1 MEPQAPPPL
10 PPRRRPWRTVGIA
23 VGVLVLVLVAA
34 LVGGGGWL
42 GRSESGSA
50 WLLAQVPGLKVEG
63 LQGALLGDRLSAER
77 LTYETGGSVLELRK
91 VRLEGLHGDWTTRP
105 LPGEPWLH
113 VALDELSAEEARW
126 RSGPP
131 SGQPAVAP
139 TGLRLPLSLAVA
151 RARVGRLQVDDSPP
165 LMDLQVERLALGEG
179 RGARHRVQSLSVRS
193 DRWQAQGRA
202 ELATDAPL
210 TLGLHAEV
218 QSAGDSGPP
227 WQATLQ
233 LDGPLARL
241 QARAHLAGREAG
253 GPALDAD
260 ATLAPFAPWPL
271 PELNLRTQALDLAA
285 LQAGLPQTRLRGQA
299 RIRTSGM
306 KEPAEAEATLANDA
320 PGRWDQG
327 RLPLRNLQLAVQGE
341 PQSLGRLTLKAF
353 LLELGA
359 DAPGGQLS
367 GSGALNPSPGEAAE
381 ELKLQF
387 TLAGL
392 RPAALDKRLPAM
404 TLAGPV
410 SLQVTGLPAFG
421 SEAAAPAPAASA
433 ASASAPMDRWRALVD
448 ARLDGR
454 IDALAPASPNPKASP
469 KASPKKK
476 PAPAAPP
483 AAPAAVQLTLQAT
496 VDPREATLTRAL
508 ARAGDASA
516 RLDGHV
522 AFGTADQPWAWQ
534 AKGEL
539 AGFDP
544 LVWWPG
550 APATGRRGVNS
561 LNARLASEGRW
572 RAPGAQAPAW
582 SGLSGQLEASIQPSQ
597 WAGLPLQGELNA
609 RREAGGAA
617 TLQGRVEVAGNRV
630 QASAQEGGR
639 AGREIALRVEAPALA
654 SLAPW
659 LSSLPEGDPL
669 AWLPRAGT
677 LQADASARWADP
689 AAAPQWQG
697 QLRASALA
705 HPAWQARRLE
715 ARAEG
720 VGLGSTPLHAT
731 LTGEGLGYQVAT
743 VDTLRAELQGSLAE
757 HRFDLTLLSPARP
770 PVWAQQVLGAHANA
784 GTRLQLAA
792 TGRWQPATAAGGP
805 LAAGRWQGRLQ
816 QIQGRAGDGSGQ
828 PWLAGQDLVFALAWD
843 DELRPTEA
851 QAEPG
856 RLELPGTALRWS
868 EARWRAGAGPGQL
881 ALKAQLEAFEIAPL
895 LARVQPELGWKGDLV
910 LGADIN
916 VVAGERFDADVVF
929 QRQRGDLSVADEVRD
944 AATPRRALGLSD
956 LRVALSAHEGIWH
969 FTAGL
974 AGSRLGE
981 MAGVASVRTTPQARW
996 PGPEAPLDGT
1006 FQLHVAQLGAWGAWV
1021 PPGWRLGG
1029 DLQSAATLGGRWGAP
1044 EFSGRLAGRQL
1055 EVRNGLQGVQL
1066 SEGTVDMSLTGD
1078 HARIERFAWR
1088 GGEGTLT
1095 VTGEAHLGH
1104 DPRAELTLQADKLRV
1119 LGRLDRR
1126 LVTSGQATLALGAKT
1141 AELTGRLR
1149 VDEGLID
1156 FSRGG
1161 APTLDEDVRIVGP
1174 APVPTTAEPAG
1185 NGAPPPATAE
1195 QRDFAT
1201 RLDIA
1206 LDLGPALRVKGR
1218 GLDTFLRGTLQVTNP
1233 GKQFTVRGDVR
1244 AERGTYRAY
1253 GQKLEI
1259 ERGVL
1264 SFFGPVEDPR
1274 LDILAVR
1281 PNLDVQVG
1289 VAVSGS
1295 ALNPRVKLYSDQDM
1309 SDTDKLSWLM
1319 LGRASD
1325 GLGRADT
1332 ALLQRAA
1339 LALLA
1344 GEGESPTDNFLS
1356 SIGLSDFGVRQTGE
1370 GTEQTTTVSLGKQ
1383 LSRRWYVGYERSI
1396 NAPAG
1401 TWQLIYRIAQR
1412 FTVRAQSGEDS
1423 AVDLI
1428 WSWRWG

>member
-1 MEPQAPPPL
+1 M
-10 PPRRRPWRTVGIA
+10 VGIA

-34 LVGGGGWL
+34 IIGAGAWL
-42 GRSESGSA
+42 SRSESGSV
-50 WLLAQVPGLKVEG
+50 WLLGQVPGLKVEG
-63 LQGALLGDRLSAER
+63 LKGALLGDRLSADR

-91 VRLEGLHGDWTTRP
+91 VQLEGLRGDWTTRP

-113 VALDELSAEEARW
+113 VALDALSAEEARW

-131 SGQPAVAP
+131 SGKPTTAP
-139 TGLRLPLSLAVA
+139 TDLRLPLSLAIG
-151 RARVGRLQVDDSPP
+151 RARVGRLQVDDNPA

-179 RGARHRVQSLSVRS
+179 RGARHRVESFSVRS
-193 DRWQAQGRA
+193 DRWQAKARA

-218 QSAGDSGPP
+218 QSAGEASQP
-227 WQATLQ
+227 WQATVQ

-306 KEPAEAEATLANDA
+306 KEPAEAEATLANEA

-341 PQSLGRLTLKAF
+341 PQALGRLTLKAF

-359 DAPGGQLS
+359 DTPGGQLS
-367 GSGALNPSPGEAAE
+367 GSGALNPSPGEAGE
-381 ELKLQF
+381 DLKLQLN
-387 TLAGL
+387 LAGL
-392 RPAALDKRLPAM
+392 RPAVLDKRLPAM
-404 TLAGPV
+404 TLAGPL

-421 SEAAAPAPAASA
+421 SEPAAPAPAASA
-433 ASASAPMDRWRALVD
+433 ASAPSAMDRWRARVE

-454 IDALAPASPNPKASP
+454 IDALAPPPSSA
-469 KASPKKK
+469 KKK
-476 PAPAAPP
+476 PAPAAQP
-483 AAPAAVQLTLQAT
+483 APPAAVQLTLQGA
-496 VDPREATLTRAL
+496 VDAREATLSQAI

-516 RLDGHV
+516 RLEGHV
-522 AFGTADQPWAWQ
+522 AFGGADKPWSWQ

-539 AGFDP
+539 AAFDP

-561 LNARLASEGRW
+561 LNARLSSEGSW
-572 RAPGAQAPAW
+572 RAPAGTAPAW
-582 SGLSGQLEASIQPSQ
+582 TGLSGQLDAAIQPSQ
-597 WAGLPLQGELNA
+597 WASLPLQGELNA
-609 RREAGGAA
+609 RREAAGAA
-617 TLQGRVEVAGNRV
+617 SLQGRVEVAGNRV
-630 QASAQEGGR
+630 NASALDGGR
-639 AGREIALRVEAPALA
+639 GSREVALRVEAPALA
-654 SLAPW
+654 ALAPW
-659 LSSLPEGDPL
+659 SASLPEGDPL

-677 LQADASARWADP
+677 LQADASARWPDA

-697 QLRASALA
+697 QVRASALS

-715 ARAEG
+715 ARADG

-731 LTGEGLGYQVAT
+731 VAGEGLGYQVAT
-743 VDTLRAELQGSLAE
+743 VDNLRAELQGSLAE
-757 HRFDLTLLSPARP
+757 HKFDLTLLSPARP

-792 TGRWQPATAAGGP
+792 TGRWQPAVAGGGP
-805 LAAGRWQGRLQ
+805 LSAGRWQGRLQ
-816 QIQGRAGDGSGQ
+816 EIQGRAGDNSGQ
-828 PWLAGQDLVFALAWD
+828 PWLAGQDLAFGLAWD
-843 DELRPTEA
+843 DGLKLTEA

-856 RLELPGTALRWS
+856 RVVLPGTALRWS
-868 EARWRAGAGPGQL
+868 EARWRAGGAGQL
-881 ALKAQLEAFEIAPL
+881 SLKAQLEGFEIAPL
-895 LARVQPELGWKGDLV
+895 LARAQPELGWKGDLV
-910 LGADIN
+910 LGADIS

-929 QRQRGDLSVADEVRD
+929 QRQKGDLSVADDVRD
-944 AATPRRALGLSD
+944 ATTPRRALGLTD
-956 LRVALSAHEGIWH
+956 VRVALAAHDGTWH

-974 AGSRLGE
+974 AGNQLGE
-981 MAGVASVRTTPQARW
+981 MAGVASVRTTAQARW

-1029 DLQSAATLGGRWGAP
+1029 DLQTAATLGGRWGAP
-1044 EFSGRLAGRQL
+1044 EFSGRLTGRQL
-1055 EVRNGLQGVQL
+1055 EVRNSLQGVQL
-1066 SEGTVDMSLTGD
+1066 SDGIVDVSLRGD
-1078 HARIERFAWR
+1078 HARIERFQWR

-1095 VTGEAHLGH
+1095 VTGEATLGRE
-1104 DPRAELTLQADKLRV
+1104 PQAELNLQAEKLRV

-1126 LVTSGQATLALGAKT
+1126 LVASGQATLALKPQL

-1161 APTLDEDVRIVGP
+1161 APTLDEDVRVVGP
-1174 APVPTTAEPAG
+1174 AAVSTTTEPG
-1185 NGAPPPATAE
+1185 NGAAPPATAE

-1201 RLDIA
+1201 RLDVA
-1206 LDLGPALRVKGR
+1206 LDLGPALRIKGR
-1218 GLDTFLRGTLQVTNP
+1218 GIDTFLRGTLEITNP
-1233 GKQFTVRGDVR
+1233 AKQFAVRGDVR
-1244 AERGTYRAY
+1244 AERGTYKAY

-1264 SFFGPVEDPR
+1264 SFVGPVEDPR

-1339 LALLA
+1339 MALLA
-1344 GEGESPTDNFLS
+1344 GEGESPTDTFLS
-1356 SIGLSDFGVRQTGE
+1356 AIGLSDFGVRQTGE

-1396 NAPAG
+1396 NATAG

-1428 WSWRWG
+1428 WSWRWN